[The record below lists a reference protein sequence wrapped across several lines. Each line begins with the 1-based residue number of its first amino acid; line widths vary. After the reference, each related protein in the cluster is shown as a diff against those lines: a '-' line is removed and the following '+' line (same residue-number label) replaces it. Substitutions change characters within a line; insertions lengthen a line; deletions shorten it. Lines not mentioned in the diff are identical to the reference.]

1 MKKSILLLS
10 LLSAGLVLASCG
22 NSSSSSSTPTTSDPS
37 TGTSTTE
44 TSTTDPVVHVESVDI
59 TETSL
64 ELKEGASSDPL
75 TVTVLPENATDK
87 TYTFSVG
94 DASIATVSENGV
106 VTALK
111 EGTTYVAV
119 TTTDGNHTDR
129 VDVNVYHEY
138 EVTTAEVAGV
148 TITTSV
154 SSAKVGT
161 KVDVTL
167 TYDKTALTV
176 GAVTTVGA
184 ENTITLG
191 TSGDAY
197 YFYMPNYDVE
207 INVATSPILTK
218 YAVKNGNTA
227 AVLDT
232 VGAYAAGETV
242 NIPFTLK
249 PGYNFEGCTVATDPF
264 DPADAVTIESSVAD
278 GVITFV
284 MPSENVVVSVLTSA
298 ATFAIAKN
306 DTYSHIN
313 SIKANDKTVS
323 IANGSYYV
331 NYGAAVSVVFYSST
345 SSSTE
350 KYHPVSVTIPE
361 LDVTI
366 PVEGEKVQFAMPHF
380 DITLNINT
388 EATLRN
394 VSFVGSEHLTPV
406 LYEKVDG
413 AYVATATNAG
423 IFDNTYYVKVN
434 STNIE
439 QYQVN
444 TIEGSYIPQGS
455 SYSSTLA
462 LTLNADGYYEFT
474 MPKVDLPKILTIT
487 VTEKDMTLF
496 AGQSFV
502 GTYVGLNSFNSNT
515 KTSWTSSYGFTIDSA
530 GIVNKNGTLTSF
542 TSFDA
547 NTGLLSNSDKT
558 KAAMVAGNFVF
569 AHHSFDSSTPIGS
582 DIVIGYKLQEGD
594 TSTTYTVNN
603 YSFAGKYHVITVF
616 KEGVLVSS
624 LFLDVAKQLV
634 FLNPTLEFTA
644 GTYVS
649 DSTATY
655 TVAKDGVLFY
665 SVTNKSTIVSYD
677 GLQGTYTCDG
687 SSDIVVDGL
696 GSLTFEGKTLK
707 YTAEG
712 RQITTKYMV
721 DDATMETLV
730 VTLGKDGTY
739 TIDSRTTS
747 AYVSPLV
754 SGRYFTGLSKNSYH
768 CQIYFSD
775 DEHAII
781 WITYDESKTTAPSS
795 ASYGYDANATYTFDA
810 GTMTVTVSSTYGE
823 IVAVLSGDAGSYQL
837 KVSDDSSFTSYYS
850 GNLQGK
856 TLTEYTVA

>member
-10 LLSAGLVLASCG
+10 LLSAGLVLASCD
-22 NSSSSSSTPTTSDPS
+22 NSSSSSGAPTTSDPS

-75 TVTVLPENATDK
+75 TVIVLPENATDK

-129 VDVNVYHEY
+129 VDVNVHHEY

-176 GAVTTVGA
+176 GAVTAVGA
-184 ENTITLG
+184 KNTITLG
-191 TSGDAY
+191 TSGDTY

-232 VGAYAAGETV
+232 VGAYVAGETV

-249 PGYNFEGCTVATDPF
+249 PGYNYEGCTVTTDPF
-264 DPADAVTIESSVAD
+264 NPEEAVTIESSVAD
-278 GVITFV
+278 GAVTFV
-284 MPSENVVVSVLTSA
+284 MPSENVVVTVLTSA
-298 ATFAIAKN
+298 AAFAITKN

-313 SIKANDKTVS
+313 TIKADDKIVS
-323 IANGSYYV
+323 IVNGSYYV
-331 NYGAAVSVVFYSST
+331 NYGTAVSVVFYSSET
-345 SSSTE
+345 SSTE

-366 PVEGEKVQFAMPHF
+366 PVENDKVQFAMPHF
-380 DITLNINT
+380 DITLNVNT
-388 EATLRN
+388 ETTLRN
-394 VSFVGSEHLTPV
+394 VAFVGSEHLTPV
-406 LYEKVDG
+406 LYEKVDDT
-413 AYVATATNAG
+413 YVATATNAG
-423 IFDNTYYVKVN
+423 IYNNTYYVKVN

-439 QYQVN
+439 QYQVY
-444 TIEGSYIPQGS
+444 TIAGSYYSQGS
-455 SYSSTLA
+455 SYSSTLT

-474 MPKVDLPKILTIT
+474 MPKVDLSKTLTIT

-502 GTYVGLNSFNSNT
+502 GTYVGLNSCDSSA
-515 KTSWTSSYGFTIDSA
+515 KTSWGNSYGFTIDSA
-530 GIVNKNGTLTSF
+530 GIVTKGSTLTPF
-542 TSFDA
+542 TSYDA
-547 NTGLLSNSDKT
+547 NTGLLTNSDKSN
-558 KAAMVAGNFVF
+558 AAMVAGNFVF
-569 AHHSFDSSTPIGS
+569 AQYNFGNNAPIGN

-603 YSFAGKYHVITVF
+603 FSFNEKYHVITVF

-665 SVTNKSTIVSYD
+665 SVTNRSTIVAYD
-677 GLQGTYTCDG
+677 GLQGTYTCEGD
-687 SSDIVVDGL
+687 SAIVVDGL

-730 VTLGKDGTY
+730 VTLGTDGTY
-739 TIDSRTTS
+739 TIVSRTTA

-754 SGRYFTGLSKNSYH
+754 SGRYFSGTTQYSYY

-781 WITYDESKTTAPSS
+781 WVTYDETKTTAPSS
-795 ASYGYDANATYTFDA
+795 SSFGYDKNATYTFDA
-810 GTMTVTVSSTYGE
+810 DTNTVTVSSSLGE

-837 KVSDDSSFTSYYS
+837 KVSSDSSFKSS
-850 GNLQGK
+850 GGNLQGK

>member
-10 LLSAGLVLASCG
+10 LLSAGLVLTSCG

-111 EGTTYVAV
+111 AGTTYVAV

-154 SSAKVGT
+154 TSAKVGT
-161 KVDVTL
+161 KVNVTL

-176 GAVTTVGA
+176 GAVTAVGA

-191 TSGDAY
+191 TSGDTY

-207 INVATSPILTK
+207 INVATSPVLTK

-232 VGAYAAGETV
+232 VGAYVAGETV

-249 PGYNFEGCTVATDPF
+249 PGYNFEGCTVTTDPF
-264 DPADAVTIESSVAD
+264 DPADAATIESSVAD

-298 ATFAIAKN
+298 ATFAITKN

-313 SIKANDKTVS
+313 SIKADDKTVS

-331 NYGAAVSVVFYSST
+331 NYGAAVSVIFYSST

-380 DITLNINT
+380 NITLNINT

-423 IFDNTYYVKVN
+423 IYDNTYYVKVN

-462 LTLNADGYYEFT
+462 FTLNADGYYEFT
-474 MPKVDLPKILTIT
+474 MPKVDLSKTLTIT

-502 GTYVGLNSFNSNT
+502 GTYVGLNSCDSSA
-515 KTSWTSSYGFTIDSA
+515 KTSWGNSYGFTIDSA
-530 GIVNKNGTLTSF
+530 GIVTKGSTLTPF
-542 TSFDA
+542 TSYDA
-547 NTGLLSNSDKT
+547 NTGLLTNSDKSN
-558 KAAMVAGNFVF
+558 AAMVAGNFVF
-569 AHHSFDSSTPIGS
+569 AQYNFGNNAPIGN

-603 YSFAGKYHVITVF
+603 FSFNEKYHVITVF

-655 TVAKDGVLFY
+655 TVAKDGVLYY
-665 SVTNKSTIVSYD
+665 SVTNRSTIVSYD

-687 SSDIVVDGL
+687 NSDIVVDGL

-730 VTLGKDGTY
+730 VTLGTDGTY
-739 TIDSRTTS
+739 TIDSRTTA

-754 SGRYFTGLSKNSYH
+754 SGRYFSGTTQYSYY

-781 WITYDESKTTAPSS
+781 WVTYDETKTTAPSS
-795 ASYGYDANATYTFDA
+795 SSFGYDKNATYTFDA
-810 GTMTVTVSSTYGE
+810 DTNTVTVSSSLGE

-837 KVSDDSSFTSYYS
+837 KVSSDSSFKSS
-850 GNLQGK
+850 GGNLQGK

>member
-22 NSSSSSSTPTTSDPS
+22 NSSSSSGAPTTSDPS

-87 TYTFSVG
+87 TYSFSVG
-94 DASIATVSENGV
+94 DASIATVSEKGV

-119 TTTDGNHTDR
+119 TTTDGNLTDR
-129 VDVNVYHEY
+129 VDVNVHHEY

-176 GAVTTVGA
+176 GAVTAVGA

-191 TSGDAY
+191 TSGDTY

-232 VGAYAAGETV
+232 VGAYVAGETV

-264 DPADAVTIESSVAD
+264 DPADAATIESSVAD

-284 MPSENVVVSVLTSA
+284 MPNENVVVSVLTSA
-298 ATFAIAKN
+298 ATFAITKN

-313 SIKANDKTVS
+313 SVKADDKTLS

-331 NYGAAVSVVFYSST
+331 NYGAAVSVVFYSSET
-345 SSSTE
+345 SSTE

-366 PVEGEKVQFAMPHF
+366 PVENDKVQFAMPHF

-394 VSFVGSEHLTPV
+394 VAFVGSEHLTPV

-474 MPKVDLPKILTIT
+474 MPKVDLSKTLTIT

-502 GTYVGLNSFNSNT
+502 GTYVGLNSCNSSA
-515 KTSWTSSYGFTIDSA
+515 KTSWSSSYGFTIDSA
-530 GIVNKNGTLTSF
+530 GIVTKGSSSTPF
-542 TSFDA
+542 TSYDA
-547 NTGLLSNSDKT
+547 ETGLLTNSDKS

-569 AHHSFDSSTPIGS
+569 AHYNFGNNAPFGS
-582 DIVIGYKLQEGD
+582 DIVIGYQLQEGD
-594 TSTTYTVNN
+594 TSSTYTVNN
-603 YSFAGKYHVITVF
+603 YSFGGKYHVITVF
-616 KEGVLVSS
+616 KEGTLVSS
-624 LFLDVAKQLV
+624 LFLDVANQLV
-634 FLNPTLEFTA
+634 FLNPTLEFTT

-665 SVTNKSTIVSYD
+665 SVTNRSTIVSYD
-677 GLQGTYTCDG
+677 GLQGTYTCEG
-687 SSDIVVDGL
+687 NSDIVVDGL

-721 DDATMETLV
+721 DASTMETLV
-730 VTLGKDGTY
+730 VTLGTDGTY
-739 TIDSRTTS
+739 TIVSRTTA

-754 SGRYFTGLSKNSYH
+754 SGRYFVGKTSNSFY

-781 WITYDESKTTAPSS
+781 WVTFDETKTTAPSS
-795 ASYGYDANATYTFDA
+795 ATFGYDANATYTFDA
-810 GTMTVTVSSTYGE
+810 DTKTVTVSSKYGE
-823 IVAVLSGDAGSYQL
+823 IVALLSGDAGSYQL
-837 KVSDDSSFTSYYS
+837 KVSNDSPFKPDG

>member
-1 MKKSILLLS
+1 
-10 LLSAGLVLASCG
+10 
-22 NSSSSSSTPTTSDPS
+22 
-37 TGTSTTE
+37 
-44 TSTTDPVVHVESVDI
+44 
-59 TETSL
+59 
-64 ELKEGASSDPL
+64 
-75 TVTVLPENATDK
+75 
-87 TYTFSVG
+87 
-94 DASIATVSENGV
+94 
-106 VTALK
+106 
-111 EGTTYVAV
+111 
-119 TTTDGNHTDR
+119 
-129 VDVNVYHEY
+129 
-138 EVTTAEVAGV
+138 
-148 TITTSV
+148 
-154 SSAKVGT
+154 
-161 KVDVTL
+161 
-167 TYDKTALTV
+167 
-176 GAVTTVGA
+176 
-184 ENTITLG
+184 
-191 TSGDAY
+191 
-197 YFYMPNYDVE
+197 
-207 INVATSPILTK
+207 
-218 YAVKNGNTA
+218 
-227 AVLDT
+227 
-232 VGAYAAGETV
+232 
-242 NIPFTLK
+242 
-249 PGYNFEGCTVATDPF
+249 
-264 DPADAVTIESSVAD
+264 
-278 GVITFV
+278 
-284 MPSENVVVSVLTSA
+284 
-298 ATFAIAKN
+298 
-306 DTYSHIN
+306 
-313 SIKANDKTVS
+313 
-323 IANGSYYV
+323 
-331 NYGAAVSVVFYSST
+331 
-345 SSSTE
+345 
-350 KYHPVSVTIPE
+350 
-361 LDVTI
+361 
-366 PVEGEKVQFAMPHF
+366 MPHF

-413 AYVATATNAG
+413 TYVATATNAG
-423 IFDNTYYVKVN
+423 IYDNTYYVKVN

-474 MPKVDLPKILTIT
+474 MPKVDLSKILTIT
-487 VTEKDMTLF
+487 VSEKDMTLF

-547 NTGLLSNSDKT
+547 NTGLLSNSDKS

-616 KEGVLVSS
+616 KEGTLVSS
-624 LFLDVAKQLV
+624 LFLDVANQLV

-665 SVTNKSTIVSYD
+665 SVTNKSKIVSYD
-677 GLQGTYTCDG
+677 GLQGTYTCEG
-687 SSDIVVDGL
+687 NSNIVVDGL
-696 GSLTFEGKTLK
+696 GSLTFEGKTSK

-721 DDATMETLV
+721 DDSTMETLV
-730 VTLGKDGTY
+730 VTLGTDGTY
-739 TIDSRTTS
+739 TIDSRTTA

-754 SGRYFTGLSKNSYH
+754 SGRYFSGKTQYSYY

-781 WITYDESKTTAPSS
+781 WVTYDETKTTAPSS
-795 ASYGYDANATYTFDA
+795 SSFGYDANATYTFDA
-810 GTMTVTVSSTYGE
+810 DTKTVTVSSKYGE

-837 KVSDDSSFTSYYS
+837 KVSSDSSFKSDG

>member
-22 NSSSSSSTPTTSDPS
+22 NSSSSSGAPTTSDPS

-94 DASIATVSENGV
+94 DSSIATVSENGV

-111 EGTTYVAV
+111 AGTTYVAV

-138 EVTTAEVAGV
+138 TVTTAEVAGV

-154 SSAKVGT
+154 SSAKVGA

-176 GAVTTVGA
+176 GAVTAVGT
-184 ENTITLG
+184 ENTINLG
-191 TSGDAY
+191 TSGDTY

-218 YAVKNGNTA
+218 YAVKNGNNA

-232 VGAYAAGETV
+232 VGAYVAGETV

-264 DPADAVTIESSVAD
+264 DPADAATIESSVAD

-298 ATFAIAKN
+298 ATFAITKN

-313 SIKANDKTVS
+313 SIKADDKTVS

-331 NYGAAVSVVFYSST
+331 NYGAAVSVIFYSST

-413 AYVATATNAG
+413 TYVATATNAG
-423 IFDNTYYVKVN
+423 IYDNTYYVKVN

-474 MPKVDLPKILTIT
+474 MPKVDLSKILTIT

-547 NTGLLSNSDKT
+547 NTGLLSNSDKS

-569 AHHSFDSSTPIGS
+569 AHYSFGNNTPIGN
-582 DIVIGYKLQEGD
+582 DIIIGYKLQEGD

-603 YSFAGKYHVITVF
+603 FSFNEKYHVITVF

-634 FLNPTLEFTA
+634 FLNPTLDFTA

-665 SVTNKSTIVSYD
+665 SVTNRSTIVSYD
-677 GLQGTYTCDG
+677 GLQGTYTCEGD
-687 SSDIVVDGL
+687 SDIVVNGL
-696 GSLTFEGKTLK
+696 GSLTFEGKTSK

-721 DDATMETLV
+721 DDSTMETLV
-730 VTLGKDGTY
+730 VTLGTDGTY
-739 TIDSRTTS
+739 TIVSRTTA

-754 SGRYFTGLSKNSYH
+754 SGRYFSGKTQYSYY

-781 WITYDESKTTAPSS
+781 WVTYDETKTTAPSS
-795 ASYGYDANATYTFDA
+795 ASFGYDANATYTFDA
-810 GTMTVTVSSTYGE
+810 DTKTVTVSSKYGE

-837 KVSDDSSFTSYYS
+837 KVSSDSSFKSDG

>member
-22 NSSSSSSTPTTSDPS
+22 NSSSSSSAPTTSDPS

-176 GAVTTVGA
+176 GAVTAVGA

-232 VGAYAAGETV
+232 VGAYVAGETV

-249 PGYNFEGCTVATDPF
+249 PGYNFEGCTVTTDPF
-264 DPADAVTIESSVAD
+264 DPADAATIESSVAD

-298 ATFAIAKN
+298 ATFAITKN

-313 SIKANDKTVS
+313 SIKADDKTVS

-331 NYGAAVSVVFYSST
+331 NYGAAVSVIFYSST

-366 PVEGEKVQFAMPHF
+366 PVEGEKIQFAMPHF
-380 DITLNINT
+380 DITLNVNT

-423 IFDNTYYVKVN
+423 IYDNTYYVKVN

-474 MPKVDLPKILTIT
+474 MPKVDLSKILAIT

-502 GTYVGLNSFNSNT
+502 GTYVGLNSFSSNT

-547 NTGLLSNSDKT
+547 NTGLLTNSDKT

-616 KEGVLVSS
+616 KEGTLVSS
-624 LFLDVAKQLV
+624 LFLDVANQLV

-655 TVAKDGVLFY
+655 TVAKDGVLYY
-665 SVTNKSTIVSYD
+665 SVTNRSTIVAYD

-687 SSDIVVDGL
+687 DSDIVVDGL

-721 DDATMETLV
+721 DDSTMETLV
-730 VTLGKDGTY
+730 VTLGTDGTY
-739 TIDSRTTS
+739 TIVSRTTA

-754 SGRYFTGLSKNSYH
+754 SGRYFSGKTQYSYY

-781 WITYDESKTTAPSS
+781 WVTYDETKTTAPSS
-795 ASYGYDANATYTFDA
+795 SSFGYDANATYTFDA
-810 GTMTVTVSSTYGE
+810 DTKTVTVSSKYGE

-837 KVSDDSSFTSYYS
+837 KVSSDSSFKSDG

-856 TLTEYTVA
+856 ALTEYTVA

>member
-10 LLSAGLVLASCG
+10 LLSAGLVLTSCG

-106 VTALK
+106 ITALK
-111 EGTTYVAV
+111 AGTTYVAV

-154 SSAKVGT
+154 TSAKVGT
-161 KVDVTL
+161 KVNVTL

-176 GAVTTVGA
+176 GAVTAVGA

-191 TSGDAY
+191 TSGDTY

-232 VGAYAAGETV
+232 VGAYVAGETV

-249 PGYNFEGCTVATDPF
+249 PGYNYEGCTVTTDPF
-264 DPADAVTIESSVAD
+264 NPEEAVTIESSVAD
-278 GVITFV
+278 GVVTFV
-284 MPSENVVVSVLTSA
+284 MPSENVVVTVLTSA
-298 ATFAIAKN
+298 AAFAITKN

-313 SIKANDKTVS
+313 SIKADDKTIS

-331 NYGAAVSVVFYSST
+331 NYGTAVTVFFYSST
-345 SSSTE
+345 SSTNE

-423 IFDNTYYVKVN
+423 IYNNTYYVKVN

-439 QYQVN
+439 QYQVY
-444 TIEGSYIPQGS
+444 TIAGSYYSQGS
-455 SYSSTLA
+455 SYSSTLT

-474 MPKVDLPKILTIT
+474 MPKVDLSKTLTIT

-502 GTYVGLNSFNSNT
+502 GTYVGLNSCDSSA
-515 KTSWTSSYGFTIDSA
+515 KTSWGNSYGFTIDSA
-530 GIVNKNGTLTSF
+530 GIVTKGSTLTPF
-542 TSFDA
+542 TSYDA
-547 NTGLLSNSDKT
+547 NTGLLTNSDKSN
-558 KAAMVAGNFVF
+558 AAMVAGNFVF
-569 AHHSFDSSTPIGS
+569 AQYNFGNNAPIGN

-603 YSFAGKYHVITVF
+603 FSFNEKYHVITVF

-655 TVAKDGVLFY
+655 TVAKDGVLYY
-665 SVTNKSTIVSYD
+665 SVTNRSTIVSYD

-687 SSDIVVDGL
+687 NSDIVVDGL

-730 VTLGKDGTY
+730 VTLGTDGTY
-739 TIDSRTTS
+739 TIDSRTTA

-754 SGRYFTGLSKNSYH
+754 SGRYFSGTTQYSYY

-781 WITYDESKTTAPSS
+781 WVTYDETKTTAPSS
-795 ASYGYDANATYTFDA
+795 SSFGYDKNATYTFDA
-810 GTMTVTVSSTYGE
+810 DTNTVTVSSSLGE

-837 KVSDDSSFTSYYS
+837 KVSSDSSFKSS
-850 GNLQGK
+850 GGNLQGK

>member
-22 NSSSSSSTPTTSDPS
+22 NSSSSSSAPTTSDHS

-111 EGTTYVAV
+111 AGTTYVAV

-129 VDVNVYHEY
+129 VDVNVHHEY

-176 GAVTTVGA
+176 GAVTAVGA

-218 YAVKNGNTA
+218 YAVRNGNNA

-232 VGAYAAGETV
+232 VGAYVAGETV

-264 DPADAVTIESSVAD
+264 DPADAATIESSVAD

-284 MPSENVVVSVLTSA
+284 MPNENVVVSVLTSA
-298 ATFAIAKN
+298 ATFAITKN

-313 SIKANDKTVS
+313 SVKADDKTLS

-331 NYGAAVSVVFYSST
+331 NYGAAVSVVFYSSET
-345 SSSTE
+345 SSTE

-366 PVEGEKVQFAMPHF
+366 PVENDKVQFAMPHF
-380 DITLNINT
+380 DITLNVNT

-394 VSFVGSEHLTPV
+394 VAFVGSEHLTPV
-406 LYEKVDG
+406 LYEKVDDT
-413 AYVATATNAG
+413 YVATATNAG
-423 IFDNTYYVKVN
+423 IYNNTYYVKVN

-439 QYQVN
+439 QYQVY
-444 TIEGSYIPQGS
+444 TIAGSYTPEGH
-455 SYSSTLA
+455 SSTSTLT
-462 LTLNADGYYEFT
+462 LTLNTDGYYEFA
-474 MPKVDLPKILTIT
+474 MPKVDLSKTLTIT
-487 VTEKDMTLF
+487 VTEKDMTVF

-502 GTYVGLNSFNSNT
+502 GTYVGLESYNSA
-515 KTSWTSSYGFTIDSA
+515 KTSWASNFGFTIDSA
-530 GIVNKNGTLTSF
+530 GVVNRNGDLTPF

-547 NTGLLSNSDKT
+547 NTGLLTNSDKS
-558 KAAMVAGNFVF
+558 KAAMVVGNFVF
-569 AHHSFDSSTPIGS
+569 AHYSFGNNAPFGS

-594 TSTTYTVNN
+594 TSTTYTVKN
-603 YSFAGKYHVITVF
+603 YPFDGKYHVITVF

-624 LFLDVAKQLV
+624 LFIDVAKQLV

-665 SVTNKSTIVSYD
+665 SVTNRSTIVAYD
-677 GLQGTYTCDG
+677 GLQGTYTCEG
-687 SSDIVVDGL
+687 NSKIVVDGL

-707 YTAEG
+707 YNAEG
-712 RQITTKYMV
+712 RQVTTKYMV
-721 DDATMETLV
+721 DDSTMETLV
-730 VTLGKDGTY
+730 VTLGTGGTY

-754 SGRYFTGLSKNSYH
+754 SGRYFSGTTQYSFY

-781 WITYDESKTTAPSS
+781 WVTYDEKKTTAPSS
-795 ASYGYDANATYTFDA
+795 AYPDYDANATYTFDA
-810 GTMTVTVSSTYGE
+810 DTMTVTISSKYGE
-823 IVAVLSGDAGSYQL
+823 IVAVLSGDAGSYKL
-837 KVSDDSSFTSYYS
+837 TVSSDSSFKSTG

-856 TLTEYTVA
+856 ALAEYTVA

>member
-22 NSSSSSSTPTTSDPS
+22 NSSSSSSAPTTSDPS

-94 DASIATVSENGV
+94 DSSIATVSENGV

-111 EGTTYVAV
+111 AGTTYVAV

-154 SSAKVGT
+154 TSAKVGA

-176 GAVTTVGA
+176 GAVTAVGA

-218 YAVKNGNTA
+218 YAVRNGNSN
-227 AVLDT
+227 AVLNT
-232 VGAYAAGETV
+232 VGAYVAGETV

-264 DPADAVTIESSVAD
+264 DPADAATIESSVAD

-298 ATFAIAKN
+298 ATFAITKN

-313 SIKANDKTVS
+313 SIKADDKTVS

-331 NYGAAVSVVFYSST
+331 NYGAAVSVIFYSST

-423 IFDNTYYVKVN
+423 IYNNTYYVKVN

-439 QYQVN
+439 QYQVY

-474 MPKVDLPKILTIT
+474 MPKVDLSKILTIT

-502 GTYVGLNSFNSNT
+502 GTYVGLNSCNSSA
-515 KTSWTSSYGFTIDSA
+515 KTSWSDSYGFTIDSA
-530 GIVNKNGTLTSF
+530 GIVTKGSSLIPF

-547 NTGLLSNSDKT
+547 DAGLLTNSDKS
-558 KAAMVAGNFVF
+558 KAAIVAGNFVS
-569 AHHSFDSSTPIGS
+569 AHYSFGSNTPIGS
-582 DIVIGYKLQEGD
+582 DIIIGYKLQEGD

-616 KEGVLVSS
+616 KEGTLVSS
-624 LFLDVAKQLV
+624 LFIDVAKQLV

-665 SVTNKSTIVSYD
+665 SVTNRSTIVTYD
-677 GLQGTYTCDG
+677 GLQGTYTCEG

-730 VTLGKDGTY
+730 VTLGTDGTY
-739 TIDSRTTS
+739 TIVSRTTA

-754 SGRYFTGLSKNSYH
+754 SGRYFSGKTQYNYY

-781 WITYDESKTTAPSS
+781 WVTYDETKTTAPSS
-795 ASYGYDANATYTFDA
+795 ASFGYDKNATYTFDA
-810 GTMTVTVSSTYGE
+810 DTKTVTVSSKYGE

-837 KVSDDSSFTSYYS
+837 KVSSDSTFKSDG

-856 TLTEYTVA
+856 TLPEYTVA

>member
-22 NSSSSSSTPTTSDPS
+22 NSSSSSSDPTTSDSS

-64 ELKEGASSDPL
+64 ELKEGVSSDPL

-111 EGTTYVAV
+111 AGTTYVAV

-176 GAVTTVGA
+176 GAVTAVGA

-191 TSGDAY
+191 TSGDTY

-232 VGAYAAGETV
+232 VGAYVAGETV

-249 PGYNFEGCTVATDPF
+249 PGYNFEGCTVTTDPF
-264 DPADAVTIESSVAD
+264 DPADAATIESSVAD

-298 ATFAIAKN
+298 ATFAITKN

-313 SIKANDKTVS
+313 SIKADDKTIS

-331 NYGAAVSVVFYSST
+331 NYGTAVTVFFYSST
-345 SSSTE
+345 SSTNE

-366 PVEGEKVQFAMPHF
+366 PVENDKVQFAMPHF
-380 DITLNINT
+380 NITLNVNA

-394 VSFVGSEHLTPV
+394 VAFVGSEHLTPV
-406 LYEKVDG
+406 LYEKVDDT
-413 AYVATATNAG
+413 YVATATNAG
-423 IFDNTYYVKVN
+423 IYNNTYYVKVN

-439 QYQVN
+439 QYQVY
-444 TIEGSYIPQGS
+444 TIAGSYYSQGS
-455 SYSSTLA
+455 SYSSTLT

-474 MPKVDLPKILTIT
+474 MPKVDLSKTLTIT

-502 GTYVGLNSFNSNT
+502 GTYVGLNSCDSSA
-515 KTSWTSSYGFTIDSA
+515 KTSWGNSYGFTIDSA
-530 GIVNKNGTLTSF
+530 GIVTKGSTLTPF
-542 TSFDA
+542 TSYDA
-547 NTGLLSNSDKT
+547 NTGLLTNSDKSN
-558 KAAMVAGNFVF
+558 AAMVAGNFVF
-569 AHHSFDSSTPIGS
+569 AQYNFGNNAPIGN

-603 YSFAGKYHVITVF
+603 FSFNEKYHVITVF

-655 TVAKDGVLFY
+655 TVAKDGVLYY
-665 SVTNKSTIVSYD
+665 SVTNRSTIVSYD

-687 SSDIVVDGL
+687 NSDIVVDGL

-730 VTLGKDGTY
+730 VTLGTDGTY
-739 TIDSRTTS
+739 TIDSRTTA

-754 SGRYFTGLSKNSYH
+754 SGRYFSGTTQYSYY

-781 WITYDESKTTAPSS
+781 WVTYDETKTTAPSS
-795 ASYGYDANATYTFDA
+795 SSFGYDKNATYTFDA
-810 GTMTVTVSSTYGE
+810 DTNTVTVSSSLGE

-837 KVSDDSSFTSYYS
+837 KVSSDSSFKSS
-850 GNLQGK
+850 GGNLQGK